1 VRSLPLWNSHSSSKE
16 PKERKAKTVSVISP
30 LTKPI
35 KLDLLSRESFVRQ
48 VANSLR
54 QQIASGELPERR
66 AASRGDHRE
75 DLRRVEADGEQG
87 ADDARRRGACRGG
100 AVTRNVRG
108 EEGNTKRSG
117 VRREH
122 GGGETE

>member
-54 QQIASGELPERR
+54 QQIASGELPKGERLHVETIARIYDVSKRTANR
-66 AASRGDHRE
+66 ALTMLEGEGLVAVVPSRGTF
-75 DLRRVEADGEQG
+75 V
-87 ADDARRRGACRGG
+87 ARKATPS
-100 AVTRNVRG
+100 AQ
-108 EEGNTKRSG
+108 E
-117 VRREH
+117 
-122 GGGETE
+122 